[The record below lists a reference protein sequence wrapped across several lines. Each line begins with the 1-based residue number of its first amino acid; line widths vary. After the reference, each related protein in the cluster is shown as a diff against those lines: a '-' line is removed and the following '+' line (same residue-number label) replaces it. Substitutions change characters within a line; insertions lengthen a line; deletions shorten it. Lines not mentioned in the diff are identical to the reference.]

1 MPTLPLPENFQ
12 PARRRSYVSIR
23 MPPQNMQEAPV
34 PMRRRS
40 SVGGLHEEIMILSAA
55 TLELPASTEELSKE
69 DGKSTADEPYLS
81 KSTVSPAVDGHQKRT
96 PLPKKQMAVVCLVTF
111 VEPLQFGVLFPFVY
125 FMVEGFFPTLSH
137 AALGTYV
144 GVITSAFCV
153 AQLVTAIPWGYASDR
168 IGRKPV
174 LLIGLTG
181 NAIFMTLFGAAGK
194 YWEALLFRCIC
205 GALNGNVGVA
215 KSVIG
220 EITDDT
226 NRALAFSLW
235 ETAFGLGAIVGPMI
249 GGLLADP
256 THSLGFLF
264 GNSHFFAANPYF
276 LPCAACALFS
286 VFGIFLTLFG
296 YKETLNTAPQK
307 PPPVTGTSTETIDA
321 APAAHPA
328 LIHRGST
335 ISIDELPPPRTSFR
349 ALMTSKILLP
359 ATAYGIWAL
368 IQVIFDETLAIYA
381 VSPRGAAQHGLEL
394 TSRVLGL
401 VLAATGVLQ
410 VFAQAV
416 IYPPCERRVGVLGCL
431 KGACVGMAAFVVGAG
446 CVGEM
451 VDGAAATAS
460 VLGVMLVG
468 RTAAI
473 VFGYISIMIM
483 INNSAP
489 TPAMLGTVHGIG
501 QMACSAARAVGP
513 AFAGV
518 LWTKTAGG
526 DLPFPVDYHLP
537 FLLMS
542 LLAMGCGL
550 VAVRLTRIA
559 T

>member
-1 MPTLPLPENFQ
+1 MPQSDVEEL
-12 PARRRSYVSIR
+12 
-23 MPPQNMQEAPV
+23 PV
-34 PMRRRS
+34 PHRRRS
-40 SVGGLHEEIMILSAA
+40 SAGRLHDEIIIGLSAA
-55 TLELPASTEELSKE
+55 TLEHAPSTQEVAK
-69 DGKSTADEPYLS
+69 DES
-81 KSTVSPAVDGHQKRT
+81 KSTPDDIHLAKTAIEDVDANKSRT

-125 FMVEGFFPTLSH
+125 FMVESYFPTLSH
-137 AALGTYV
+137 AALGSYV

-153 AQLVTAIPWGYASDR
+153 AQLITAIPWGYASDR

-181 NAIFMTLFGAAGK
+181 NTVCMTFFGLAGK
-194 YWEALLFRCIC
+194 YWEAVLFRTLC

-226 NRALAFSLW
+226 NRALAFALW

-256 THSLGFLF
+256 TNSLSFLFKNSGFL
-264 GNSHFFAANPYF
+264 ATNPYF
-276 LPCAACALFS
+276 LPCAACAFFS
-286 VFGIFLTLFG
+286 LSGVFLTLFG
-296 YKETLNTAPQK
+296 YKETLNRAPRR
-307 PPPVTGTSTETIDA
+307 PLPVIATSTETLDN
-321 APAAHPA
+321 APPSRPV

-359 ATAYGIWAL
+359 ATAYGLWAL
-368 IQVIFDETLAIYA
+368 IQVLFDETLAIYA
-381 VSPRGAAQHGLEL
+381 VSPRGPARHGLEL
-394 TSRVLGL
+394 SSRVVGI
-401 VLAATGVLQ
+401 VLAVTGVLQ

-416 IYPPCERRVGVLGCL
+416 LYPPCERRVGILGCL
-431 KGACVGMAAFVVGAG
+431 KGACVGMAVFVVAAG
-446 CVGEM
+446 CVGEI
-451 VDGAAATAS
+451 VDGEVRTAA

-468 RTAAI
+468 RTISI

-518 LWTKTAGG
+518 LWTKTAGE
-526 DLPFPVDYHLP
+526 DLPFPIDYHLP
-537 FLLMS
+537 FILMS
-542 LLAMGCGL
+542 LLAMCCGL
-550 VAVRLTRIA
+550 VAVRLTKIA

>member
-1 MPTLPLPENFQ
+1 MPALELPEDFL

-23 MPPQNMQEAPV
+23 MPPQNVEEPPV
-34 PMRRRS
+34 PSRRRS
-40 SVGGLHEEIMILSAA
+40 SVGRLHDENMILSAA
-55 TLELPASTEELSKE
+55 TLELPASTEDLIKE
-69 DGKSTADEPYLS
+69 DEKSTGDEPDLS
-81 KSTVSPAVDGHQKRT
+81 KSPTTDSNQKRT

-125 FMVEGFFPTLSH
+125 FMVEGYFPTLSH
-137 AALGTYV
+137 AALGSYV

-168 IGRKPV
+168 VGRKPV

-194 YWEALLFRCIC
+194 YWEALLFRCVC

-226 NRALAFSLW
+226 NRALAFSFW

-256 THSLGFLF
+256 THSLGFVF
-264 GNSHFFAANPYF
+264 GNSRFLAANPYF
-276 LPCAACALFS
+276 LPCAACAFFS
-286 VFGIFLTLFG
+286 VIGIFLTLFG
-296 YKETLNTAPQK
+296 YKETLNTLPQK
-307 PPPVTGTSTETIDA
+307 PPPVTATSTETIDA
-321 APAAHPA
+321 SPVAHPA
-328 LIHRGST
+328 LIHRGSI
-335 ISIDELPPPRTSFR
+335 ISIDELPSPRTSFR

-359 ATAYGIWAL
+359 ATAYGLWAL
-368 IQVIFDETLAIYA
+368 IQVLFDETLAIYA
-381 VSPRGAAQHGLEL
+381 VSPRGPAQHGLEL

-410 VFAQAV
+410 VFAQV
-416 IYPPCERRVGVLGCL
+416 VLYPPSERRVGVLGCL
-431 KGACVGMAAFVVGAG
+431 KGACLGMAVFVVGAG
-446 CVGEM
+446 CVGQM

-468 RTAAI
+468 RTIAI

-501 QMACSAARAVGP
+501 QMACSAARAIGP

-550 VAVRLTRIA
+550 VAAQLTRIA